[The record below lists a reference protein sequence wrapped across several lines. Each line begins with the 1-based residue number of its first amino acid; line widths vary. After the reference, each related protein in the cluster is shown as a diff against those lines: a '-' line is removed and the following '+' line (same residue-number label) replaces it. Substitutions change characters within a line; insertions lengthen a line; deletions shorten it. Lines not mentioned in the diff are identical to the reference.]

1 MLSLIEKVIFLKQVP
16 FFADMSADDLRLLG
30 SISEELSFDHGRR
43 ILTEGE
49 YGDALYVVIIGLV
62 SVQRHKSGAA
72 GNASL
77 ELARL
82 GPREYFGEMSLF
94 NRAPTSADVV
104 ALIPTHVL
112 RVRRDPLFEMIKRQ
126 PQMAFGVL
134 EVLSQRLSR
143 SYALLAEK
151 SYEHHDE
158 G

>member
-1 MLSLIEKVIFLKQVP
+1 MLPLIEKVIFLKQVP
-16 FFADMSADDLRLLG
+16 FFADMSGDDLRLLG
-30 SISEELSFDHGRR
+30 SISEELNFDEGRR
-43 ILTEGE
+43 IVTEGD
-49 YGDALYVVIIGLV
+49 YGDALYVIVIGLV
-62 SVQRHKSGAA
+62 GVQRRKSGPT
-72 GNASL
+72 GHTLL

-104 ALIPTHVL
+104 ALIPTDVL

-126 PQMAFGVL
+126 PKMAFGVL

-151 SYEHHDE
+151 YIQNDE

>member
-16 FFADMSADDLRLLG
+16 FFADLSADDLRLLG
-30 SISEELSFDHGRR
+30 SISEEVSFDHSQY

-49 YGDALYVVIIGLV
+49 SGDALYVVVVGLV
-62 SVQRHKSGAA
+62 GVQRQKPNSTGTTT
-72 GNASL
+72 L

-104 ALIPTHVL
+104 ALIPTDVL

-126 PQMAFGVL
+126 PQIAFAVL
-134 EVLSQRLSR
+134 EVLGQRLSR

-151 SYEHHDE
+151 RAEHE
-158 G
+158 EN

>member
-16 FFADMSADDLRLLG
+16 FFADMSADDLRLLA
-30 SISEELSFDHGRR
+30 SISEELSFDHGHR
-43 ILTEGE
+43 IVTEGAF
-49 YGDALYVVIIGLV
+49 GDALYVVLVGLV
-62 SVQRHKSGAA
+62 GVQRRKSGPT
-72 GNASL
+72 GHTVL

-104 ALIPTHVL
+104 TLIPTDVL

-126 PQMAFGVL
+126 PKMAFGVL

-151 SYEHHDE
+151 SYEHNE
-158 G
+158 N